1 LYNITVGGAILRA
14 QHSGCK
20 GIKSLK
26 PAWSGKGGP
35 ALCGQQ
41 TQRTLHLKFFWKRIK
56 GVEVISPAADHP
68 RSKKELNIPEESTSS
83 ILQLHHLS
91 TFHRLDSS
99 PSIHFFPSTTMP
111 EQRER

>member
-1 LYNITVGGAILRA
+1 MEWKRWAG
-14 QHSGCK
+14 
-20 GIKSLK
+20 SL
-26 PAWSGKGGP
+26 WSTNSTD
-35 ALCGQQ
+35 L
-41 TQRTLHLKFFWKRIK
+41 TLEVFWKSK

-83 ILQLHHLS
+83 ILQPHHLS